1 MSTDSLKFLE
11 SEGLLFFNF
20 FFFIIKHF
28 IICYNTLPKE
38 SKIAKYNPYLS
49 WLKLQKEHYYLHTR
63 KITEYKCN
71 RLKCK
76 RKRCAIS

>member
-1 MSTDSLKFLE
+1 L
-11 SEGLLFFNF
+11 
-20 FFFIIKHF
+20 
-28 IICYNTLPKE
+28 
-38 SKIAKYNPYLS
+38 KIAKYNPYLS

-71 RLKCK
+71 RLKFK